1 MFEENIAVSRR
12 LVTEA
17 LGEGKVEL
25 IDELCAENYV
35 GHDPL
40 TGDQD
45 RDAAKQSI
53 IGYKSAFPD
62 LSFTVDDA
70 FIADDKVV
78 LRWTGNGTF
87 ENALMGIEPTGERG
101 EPISGITIDRF
112 EDGLV
117 VESWNQWD
125 TLRFMRNLGA
135 VGAGT
140 ATA

>member
-25 IDELCAENYV
+25 IDELCAEDFV

-45 RDAAKQSI
+45 REAAKRSAA
-53 IGYKSAFPD
+53 GYKSAFPD

-78 LRWTGNGTF
+78 LRWTGTGTF
-87 ENALMGIEPTGERG
+87 ENALMGIEPTGESG

-112 EDGLV
+112 EDGIV

-135 VGAGT
+135 VGAGVET
-140 ATA
+140 A